1 MSEYPRTVW
10 RYDFRLEFEGTDQ
23 TSLQECLEAEDLA
36 MFETL
41 PREEVY
47 RQMGEGVFVFRYSFD
62 EPMIRFP
69 QDLATISAFVFQIVT
84 GTEMAER
91 HVAQDNIDDVRAWKV
106 IARQGE
112 WVKVPLVVVQRDD
125 GAFEVDRDREDLEV
139 IRARWGDYQG
149 WFKDGMRF
157 RYPELREI

>member
-1 MSEYPRTVW
+1 MSDFPLTVW
-10 RYDFRLEFEGTDQ
+10 RYDLHLELEGTDQ
-23 TSLQECLEAEDLA
+23 TSLQDCLEAEDLA

-47 RQMGEGVFVFRYSFD
+47 RQLGEGVFVFCHSFD
-62 EPMIRFP
+62 QPMIRFP

-84 GTEMAER
+84 GIEVAER
-91 HVAQDNIDDVRAWKV
+91 YVAQDKTDDARAWKV

-112 WVKVPLVVVQRDD
+112 WVKVPLVVEQRDD

-139 IRARWGDYQG
+139 IRARWGDYPG

-157 RYPELREI
+157 RYPELRKI